1 MSNDDVFIKVHTK
14 CKYEE
19 RTTDVSVTIIHEET
33 QTYYLNPYW
42 VLKMVRDGDAT
53 KISTIMGTTLEVI
66 ETPEKIKELIRI
78 EKNEVHYS

>member
-1 MSNDDVFIKVHTK
+1 MNNDIIFITVHTK

-19 RTTDVSVTIIHEET
+19 RTTDTCVTIIHEET
-33 QTYYLNPYW
+33 QTYHLNPYW
-42 VLKMVRDGDAT
+42 ILKMVRDGDTT

-66 ETPEKIKELIRI
+66 ESPDKIKELIRI